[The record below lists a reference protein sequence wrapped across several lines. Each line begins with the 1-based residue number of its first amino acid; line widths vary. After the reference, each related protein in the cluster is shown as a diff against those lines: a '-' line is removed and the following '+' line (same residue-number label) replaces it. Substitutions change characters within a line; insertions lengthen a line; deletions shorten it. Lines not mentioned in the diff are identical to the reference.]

1 VSSDDDDALR
11 EKVLDSFKVV
21 CICNKIKKGTIEKA
35 IARGARSLGD
45 IKRATRAGTG
55 PCGAKRGGVTRCT
68 PVVREMLERAKRRD
82 DVDSSGGTQ

>member
-1 VSSDDDDALR
+1 MGSPEEDALR
-11 EKVLDSFKVV
+11 AKVLDSFKVV

-35 IARGARSLGD
+35 IAQGARTLGD

-68 PVVREMLERAKRRD
+68 PVIKEMLEKAR
-82 DVDSSGGTQ
+82 